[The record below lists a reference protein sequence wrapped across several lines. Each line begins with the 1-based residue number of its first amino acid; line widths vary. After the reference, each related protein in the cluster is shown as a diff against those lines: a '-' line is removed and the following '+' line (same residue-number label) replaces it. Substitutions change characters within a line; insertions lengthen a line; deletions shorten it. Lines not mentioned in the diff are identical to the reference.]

1 MGSAQ
6 VRCVLVQVGVHVRY
20 MLGWPMDAS
29 GCGIEAVSSLQA
41 SRGVGVVSLPAI
53 QAGTAEYRALL
64 LRPAFGRRL

>member
-1 MGSAQ
+1 
-6 VRCVLVQVGVHVRY
+6 